1 LSHCRAIELMWTKV
15 RPFAT
20 VAGACL
26 TTVCEPPLDM
36 DFTYELVGPGWARA
50 EIRHGNQIARLT
62 VSYLS
67 NALSDLLDGV
77 QRVLGGAEVA
87 EFVWWEEPGE
97 YRWRFET
104 IDGVTVLSIT
114 STSDIRREEHWNDDG
129 WDIDLAE
136 EGGPDVVE
144 FRAECDMAELAGAI
158 VVAARSLIAKD
169 GEAGYLHRWIEHPFP
184 MSKVNAVEAILSK
197 RDK

>member
-1 LSHCRAIELMWTKV
+1 V
-15 RPFAT
+15 
-20 VAGACL
+20 
-26 TTVCEPPLDM
+26 

-50 EIRHGNQIARLT
+50 EIRDGDQVARLT
-62 VSYLS
+62 ASYLS
-67 NALSDLLDGV
+67 DALGDLLYCV

-87 EFVWWEEPGE
+87 ELVWSEEPGE
-97 YRWRFET
+97 YRWQFET
-104 IDGVTVLSIT
+104 ISEVTVLSIT
-114 STSDIRREEHWNDDG
+114 STSDIRREENWNDDG
-129 WDIDLAE
+129 WNVDLAD

-144 FRAECDMAELAGAI
+144 FRAECDMTELAGAI